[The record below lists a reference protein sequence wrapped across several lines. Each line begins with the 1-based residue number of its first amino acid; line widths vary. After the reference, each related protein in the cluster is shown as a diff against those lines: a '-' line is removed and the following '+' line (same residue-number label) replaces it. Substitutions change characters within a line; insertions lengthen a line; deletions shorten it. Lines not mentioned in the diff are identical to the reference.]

1 MEKKSIRLVFL
12 ASIIVL
18 GFACAKSPN
27 SPSSN
32 TVPVGPSG
40 KTQSIA
46 WTGPDS
52 IARKTTFF
60 EPTLAVGPQ
69 SFDILIG
76 KIVDSLTFT
85 PDTQWT
91 VMFSPTMP
99 DMEDMTSP
107 NNVQPKKIPGGYYQ
121 GTVNFSMSGLW
132 RLTFT
137 FKHIGDTTV
146 VSQYFDVV
154 LQ

>member
-1 MEKKSIRLVFL
+1 MKKKLIKRVFF
-12 ASIIVL
+12 ASVL
-18 GFACAKSPN
+18 SLGVACAKSPN
-27 SPSSN
+27 SPPSS
-32 TVPVGPSG
+32 TVPVTSG

-52 IARKTTFF
+52 IARKATFF

-69 SFDILIG
+69 TFDILIG
-76 KIVDSLTFT
+76 KKVDSLTYT

-91 VMFSPTMP
+91 VTFSPTMP

-121 GTVNFSMSGLW
+121 GTVNFNMSGLW